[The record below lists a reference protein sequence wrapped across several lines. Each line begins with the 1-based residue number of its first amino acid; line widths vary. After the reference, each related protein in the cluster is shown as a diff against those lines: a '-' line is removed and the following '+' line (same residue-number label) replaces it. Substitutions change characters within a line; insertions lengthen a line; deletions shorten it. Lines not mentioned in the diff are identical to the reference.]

1 MKLKAVYLLLAVLSA
16 NVNSETVTRCVRNG
30 NELNC
35 ESSSR
40 EEANTPPS
48 YNKLGNGEWCLV
60 SNGQIKKYHCSYNS
74 YQHCIGFAEADNII
88 ARGKVSSCVK
98 NQ

>member
-1 MKLKAVYLLLAVLSA
+1 MKFKAVYLLLAVLSA

-60 SNGQIKKYHCSYNS
+60 SNAQIKKYHCSYNS